1 MSSILDQ
8 GQGINHMPLVG
19 CGQKLK
25 KKFSVEHPLTLGRWG
40 GSATAESWAAGG
52 SEWASHLR
60 PGFCRK
66 ACRLCWS
73 EASGGKS
80 RPGPSPWL
88 YPCPRPLAGTRIIY
102 DRKFLMECRN
112 SPVTKTPPRDLPTIP
127 GVTSPTGDEPPTEAR
142 QNHLRSSPEDKPA
155 GGEWPGTAGLSLQ
168 EAEERAWEW
177 VFREHEDAPAPW
189 SSTQGE
195 GRVWGAAL
203 SSEPTFPRK
212 GAQEAQAR
220 PFSLIR

>member
-1 MSSILDQ
+1 
-8 GQGINHMPLVG
+8 
-19 CGQKLK
+19 
-25 KKFSVEHPLTLGRWG
+25 
-40 GSATAESWAAGG
+40 
-52 SEWASHLR
+52 
-60 PGFCRK
+60 
-66 ACRLCWS
+66 
-73 EASGGKS
+73 
-80 RPGPSPWL
+80 
-88 YPCPRPLAGTRIIY
+88 
-102 DRKFLMECRN
+102 MECRN

-127 GVTSPTGDEPPTEAR
+127 GVTSPTSDEPPTEAR

-168 EAEERAWEW
+168 EAEEGAWEW
-177 VFREHEDAPAPW
+177 VFREHGDAPAPW
-189 SSTQGE
+189 SSTQGK